1 MVGTPNI
8 KITTSMIDEFQSP
21 FKDNP
26 NTYIKISQDGLAQYL
41 TPDEVAQD
49 IGGGSGGENT
59 STIWTPGVTYRVG
72 DIVSYNNSLFQ
83 CRQEHVAQEPFDFNK
98 WQLLAGYFKT
108 SKFFYDPVNEITS
121 VVLDDAVANKE
132 SLSVNI
138 NNLLLQSNN
147 YTLADDG
154 KTLTFNEPIEPGT
167 NIEVIVYGNMII
179 PTNVSQVVSK
189 SFTTTEESTTEFP
202 LGEKVLKKDLITVNI
217 ENSVIMN
224 SEWDLNETLDT
235 VILKNA
241 VPVGTRVQLS
251 WFNNLEIQVGA
262 TYTPHINK
270 VDRDTTLSWTNDG
283 GLENPV
289 DSHIYDGVTFVP
301 SQSKTGTETTLSWTN
316 NGNLDNPENV
326 VIKDGATF
334 TPSQTK
340 IGLDTTLS
348 WTNDVGLP
356 NPENVV
362 ISDGVTYTPHTTQ
375 DAHEAT
381 ISFTNNKELEN
392 PETISIYTNY
402 AQRIVE
408 SFTATENQT
417 TFVASHEIYDKS
429 VLSVN
434 VGNTELTAAA
444 YSLGADKKTV
454 TLVNGLSAG
463 TLVDLKYFYNLNIGT
478 EGITFTPELTPID
491 NGYTLSWTNDGGL
504 ENPVDSHI
512 YDGVTFV
519 PSQSKTGTE
528 TTLSWTNNGNLDNP
542 ENVVIKDGATFTPS
556 QTKIGLDTT
565 LSWTN
570 DVGLPN
576 PENVVISDGVTYT
589 PHTTQDAHEATI
601 SFTNNKELENPET
614 ISIYTNY
621 AQRIV
626 ESFTATENQT
636 TFVASHE
643 IYDKSVLSVNVGN
656 TELTAAAYSLG
667 ADKKTVT
674 LVNGLSAGTL
684 VDLKYFYNL
693 NIGTEGITFTPELT
707 PIDNGYTLSWT
718 NDGGLDNP
726 TPVNITS
733 GSGINPKGDWSAE
746 TAYIKSDYV
755 TYEDTTAQ
763 YGYLGLKDNIPAGT
777 ELTNTTYW
785 MEMYKILKT
794 YIAATIVDWGE

>member
-251 WFNNLEIQVGA
+251 WFNNLEVQVGA

-283 GLENPV
+283 GLENPA

-340 IGLDTTLS
+340 
-348 WTNDVGLP
+348 V
-356 NPENVV
+356 
-362 ISDGVTYTPHTTQ
+362 
-375 DAHEAT
+375 
-381 ISFTNNKELEN
+381 
-392 PETISIYTNY
+392 
-402 AQRIVE
+402 
-408 SFTATENQT
+408 
-417 TFVASHEIYDKS
+417 
-429 VLSVN
+429 
-434 VGNTELTAAA
+434 
-444 YSLGADKKTV
+444 
-454 TLVNGLSAG
+454 
-463 TLVDLKYFYNLNIGT
+463 
-478 EGITFTPELTPID
+478 
-491 NGYTLSWTNDGGL
+491 
-504 ENPVDSHI
+504 
-512 YDGVTFV
+512 
-519 PSQSKTGTE
+519 
-528 TTLSWTNNGNLDNP
+528 
-542 ENVVIKDGATFTPS
+542 
-556 QTKIGLDTT
+556 GLDTT

-777 ELTNTTYW
+777 ALTDTSSW

>member
-26 NTYIKISQDGLAQYL
+26 NTYVKINNDGFAQYL
-41 TPDEVAQD
+41 TPDEVAHD
-49 IGGGSGGENT
+49 IGGTGGDNT
-59 STIWTPGVTYRVG
+59 STIWTPGITYRVG

-83 CRQEHVAQEPFDFNK
+83 CRMEHTAQEPFNFNK
-98 WQLLAGYFKT
+98 WQLLAGYFKS

-147 YTLADDG
+147 YTLAEDG
-154 KTLTFNEPIEPGT
+154 KTLTFNEPVEPGN

-179 PTNVSQVVSK
+179 PTNVSQIVSK
-189 SFTTTEESTTEFP
+189 LFTTTLESTTDFP

-217 ENSVIMN
+217 ENSVILN

-235 VILKNA
+235 VVLKNA

-283 GLENPV
+283 GLENPA
-289 DSHIYDGVTFVP
+289 DSHIYDGVTFIP

-316 NGNLDNPENV
+316 DGELENPNTV
-326 VIKDGATF
+326 IIKDGA
-334 TPSQTK
+334 
-340 IGLDTTLS
+340 
-348 WTNDVGLP
+348 
-356 NPENVV
+356 
-362 ISDGVTYTPHTTQ
+362 TYTPHTTQ

-381 ISFTNNKELEN
+381 ISFTNNKNLDN

-408 SFTATENQT
+408 SFTATEGQT

-434 VGNTELTAAA
+434 VGNTELTSAA
-444 YSLGADKKTV
+444 YTLGTDKKTV
-454 TLVNGLSAG
+454 TLVSGLTAG

-478 EGITFTPELTPID
+478 EGITFTPELTPME

-504 ENPVDSHI
+504 ENP
-512 YDGVTFV
+512 
-519 PSQSKTGTE
+519 
-528 TTLSWTNNGNLDNP
+528 
-542 ENVVIKDGATFTPS
+542 
-556 QTKIGLDTT
+556 
-565 LSWTN
+565 
-570 DVGLPN
+570 
-576 PENVVISDGVTYT
+576 
-589 PHTTQDAHEATI
+589 
-601 SFTNNKELENPET
+601 
-614 ISIYTNY
+614 
-621 AQRIV
+621 
-626 ESFTATENQT
+626 
-636 TFVASHE
+636 
-643 IYDKSVLSVNVGN
+643 
-656 TELTAAAYSLG
+656 
-667 ADKKTVT
+667 
-674 LVNGLSAGTL
+674 
-684 VDLKYFYNL
+684 
-693 NIGTEGITFTPELT
+693 
-707 PIDNGYTLSWT
+707 
-718 NDGGLDNP
+718 
-726 TPVNITS
+726 TPVDITS
-733 GSGINPKGDWSAE
+733 GKGINPKGDWDSSK
-746 TAYIKSDYV
+746 AYIASDFV
-755 TYEDTTAQ
+755 TYEDSTAQ
-763 YGYLGLKDNIPAGT
+763 YGYLGLQDNIPAGT

>member
-251 WFNNLEIQVGA
+251 WFNNLEVQVGA
-262 TYTPHINK
+262 TFTPSQTK
-270 VDRDTTLSWTNDG
+270 VGLDTTLSWTNDG
-283 GLENPV
+283 GL
-289 DSHIYDGVTFVP
+289 
-301 SQSKTGTETTLSWTN
+301 
-316 NGNLDNPENV
+316 
-326 VIKDGATF
+326 
-334 TPSQTK
+334 
-340 IGLDTTLS
+340 
-348 WTNDVGLP
+348 P
-356 NPENVV
+356 NPENV
-362 ISDGVTYTPHTTQ
+362 I
-375 DAHEAT
+375 
-381 ISFTNNKELEN
+381 
-392 PETISIYTNY
+392 
-402 AQRIVE
+402 
-408 SFTATENQT
+408 
-417 TFVASHEIYDKS
+417 
-429 VLSVN
+429 
-434 VGNTELTAAA
+434 
-444 YSLGADKKTV
+444 
-454 TLVNGLSAG
+454 
-463 TLVDLKYFYNLNIGT
+463 
-478 EGITFTPELTPID
+478 
-491 NGYTLSWTNDGGL
+491 
-504 ENPVDSHI
+504 
-512 YDGVTFV
+512 
-519 PSQSKTGTE
+519 
-528 TTLSWTNNGNLDNP
+528 
-542 ENVVIKDGATFTPS
+542 
-556 QTKIGLDTT
+556 
-565 LSWTN
+565 
-570 DVGLPN
+570 
-576 PENVVISDGVTYT
+576 ISDGVTYT

-777 ELTNTTYW
+777 ALTDTSSW

>member
-26 NTYIKISQDGLAQYL
+26 NTYVKINNDGFAQYL
-41 TPDEVAQD
+41 TPDEVAHD
-49 IGGGSGGENT
+49 IGGTGGDNT
-59 STIWTPGVTYRVG
+59 STIWTPGITYHVG

-83 CRQEHVAQEPFDFNK
+83 CRMEHTAQEPFDFNK
-98 WQLLAGYFKT
+98 WQLLAGYFKS

-147 YTLADDG
+147 YTLAEDG
-154 KTLTFNEPIEPGT
+154 KTLTFNEPVEPGN

-179 PTNVSQVVSK
+179 PTNVSQIVSK
-189 SFTTTEESTTEFP
+189 SFTTTLESTTDFP

-217 ENSVIMN
+217 ENSVILN

-235 VILKNA
+235 VVLKNA

-251 WFNNLEIQVGA
+251 WFNNLEIQVSA

-283 GLENPV
+283 GLENPA
-289 DSHIYDGVTFVP
+289 DSHIYDGVTFIP

-316 NGNLDNPENV
+316 DGELENPNTV
-326 VIKDGATF
+326 IIKDGATY
-334 TPSQTK
+334 TPTQTK
-340 IGLDTTLS
+340 VGLDTTLS
-348 WTNDVGLP
+348 WTNDAGLP
-356 NPENVV
+356 NPTDVV

-381 ISFTNNKELEN
+381 ISFTNNKNLDN

-408 SFTATENQT
+408 SFTATEGQT

-434 VGNTELTAAA
+434 VGNTELTSAA
-444 YSLGADKKTV
+444 YTLGTDKKTV
-454 TLVNGLSAG
+454 TLVSGLTAG

-478 EGITFTPELTPID
+478 EGITFTPELTPME
-491 NGYTLSWTNDGGL
+491 NGYTLSRTNDGGL
-504 ENPVDSHI
+504 ENP
-512 YDGVTFV
+512 
-519 PSQSKTGTE
+519 
-528 TTLSWTNNGNLDNP
+528 
-542 ENVVIKDGATFTPS
+542 
-556 QTKIGLDTT
+556 
-565 LSWTN
+565 
-570 DVGLPN
+570 
-576 PENVVISDGVTYT
+576 
-589 PHTTQDAHEATI
+589 
-601 SFTNNKELENPET
+601 
-614 ISIYTNY
+614 
-621 AQRIV
+621 
-626 ESFTATENQT
+626 
-636 TFVASHE
+636 
-643 IYDKSVLSVNVGN
+643 
-656 TELTAAAYSLG
+656 
-667 ADKKTVT
+667 
-674 LVNGLSAGTL
+674 
-684 VDLKYFYNL
+684 
-693 NIGTEGITFTPELT
+693 
-707 PIDNGYTLSWT
+707 
-718 NDGGLDNP
+718 
-726 TPVNITS
+726 TPVDITS
-733 GSGINPKGDWSAE
+733 GKGINPKGDWDSSK
-746 TAYIKSDYV
+746 AYIASDFV
-755 TYEDTTAQ
+755 TYEDSTAQ
-763 YGYLGLKDNIPAGT
+763 YGYLGLQDNIPAGT

>member
-179 PTNVSQVVSK
+179 PTNVSQIVSK
-189 SFTTTEESTTEFP
+189 SFTTTLESTTDFP

-217 ENSVIMN
+217 ENSVILN

-235 VILKNA
+235 VVLKNA

-251 WFNNLEIQVGA
+251 WFNNLEIQVSA

-283 GLENPV
+283 GLENPA
-289 DSHIYDGVTFVP
+289 DSHIYDGVTFIP
-301 SQSKTGTETTLSWTN
+301 SQSKTGTE
-316 NGNLDNPENV
+316 
-326 VIKDGATF
+326 I
-334 TPSQTK
+334 
-340 IGLDTTLS
+340 TLS
-348 WTNDVGLP
+348 WTNDAGLP
-356 NPENVV
+356 NPTDVV

-381 ISFTNNKELEN
+381 ISFTNNKNLDN

-408 SFTATENQT
+408 SFTATEGQT

-434 VGNTELTAAA
+434 VGNTELISAA
-444 YSLGADKKTV
+444 YTLGTDKKTV
-454 TLVNGLSAG
+454 TLVSGLTAG

-478 EGITFTPELTPID
+478 EGITFTPELTPME

-504 ENPVDSHI
+504 ENP
-512 YDGVTFV
+512 
-519 PSQSKTGTE
+519 
-528 TTLSWTNNGNLDNP
+528 
-542 ENVVIKDGATFTPS
+542 
-556 QTKIGLDTT
+556 
-565 LSWTN
+565 
-570 DVGLPN
+570 
-576 PENVVISDGVTYT
+576 
-589 PHTTQDAHEATI
+589 
-601 SFTNNKELENPET
+601 
-614 ISIYTNY
+614 
-621 AQRIV
+621 
-626 ESFTATENQT
+626 
-636 TFVASHE
+636 
-643 IYDKSVLSVNVGN
+643 
-656 TELTAAAYSLG
+656 
-667 ADKKTVT
+667 
-674 LVNGLSAGTL
+674 
-684 VDLKYFYNL
+684 
-693 NIGTEGITFTPELT
+693 
-707 PIDNGYTLSWT
+707 
-718 NDGGLDNP
+718 
-726 TPVNITS
+726 TPVDITS
-733 GSGINPKGDWSAE
+733 GKGINPKGDWDS
-746 TAYIKSDYV
+746 S
-755 TYEDTTAQ
+755 
-763 YGYLGLKDNIPAGT
+763 
-777 ELTNTTYW
+777 
-785 MEMYKILKT
+785 KT